1 VAFCTGCRFGF
12 YELTSSDP
20 ATSLSAIFYN
30 GFMKPIE
37 FPAAVGQTAR
47 HFGMDLSR
55 PLAMVSGGPDSVALL
70 RALVELE
77 ARPVVLH
84 VDHGLRGEESL
95 MDAEFV
101 RELCGWLE
109 VPCETRRLEVAG
121 GNLQD
126 EARRGRYRIAGE
138 LAEAG
143 DFSAIATGHT
153 ADDVAETVLM
163 NLARG
168 AGLKGLSGIPP
179 VRGRVVR
186 PLIRHRRRDVL
197 RYLEH
202 LNQPYRTDPTNLT
215 PKYARNRVRLEVL
228 PVLEELYPGAGGNI
242 AHGAALLRED
252 LEVLEGLVAGMV
264 HRRGQEVV
272 VPLNELFAFPPALQR
287 HAVRRAYS
295 ELTSEA
301 GFLDSTAVEDLLKL
315 AREKDGT
322 RLVNL
327 PENVVAAVRFG
338 AELAF
343 YYGAEPFSGEED
355 LSVGEFGFANWIVD
369 VREARGYD
377 EGDAA
382 RPEVA
387 YLDAGRG
394 PYRVRMAREGDDIRP
409 LGLGGTKKVYKAMM
423 DRKVPKD
430 LRRRTPVVVDALG
443 RVAWI
448 FMGELD
454 EEFGVRTA
462 SARALRLE
470 VEKTGENA

>member
-1 VAFCTGCRFGF
+1 MER
-12 YELTSSDP
+12 
-20 ATSLSAIFYN
+20 SA
-30 GFMKPIE
+30 
-37 FPAAVGQTAR
+37 R
-47 HFGMDLSR
+47 RFGMDLSR

-70 RALVELE
+70 RTLVELE

-84 VDHGLRGEESL
+84 VDHGLRGRESL

-101 RELCGWLE
+101 RGLCGRLGI
-109 VPCETRRLEVAG
+109 PCEVRRLKVEG

-126 EARRGRYRIAGE
+126 EGRRGRYRIAQE
-138 LAEAG
+138 LAEA
-143 DFSAIATGHT
+143 DDLSAIVTGHT

-168 AGLKGLSGIPP
+168 AGMRGLSGIPP
-179 VRGRVVR
+179 VRGRVAR

-215 PKYARNRVRLEVL
+215 PEYARNRVRLEVL
-228 PVLEELYPGAGGNI
+228 PVLEELYPGAGGHV
-242 AHGAALLRED
+242 AHGAALIRED
-252 LEVLEGLVAGMV
+252 LEVLEGLVAGTV

-272 VPLNELFAFPPALQR
+272 VPLDALFALPPALRR
-287 HAVRRAYS
+287 HAVRRAHS
-295 ELTSEA
+295 TLTVETGS
-301 GFLDSTAVEDLLKL
+301 LDSTAVEGVLEL
-315 AREKDGT
+315 AQRWEGT
-322 RLVNL
+322 RLMHL

-338 AELAF
+338 KELAF
-343 YYGAEPFSGEED
+343 YRGIEPFSGEEA
-355 LSVGEFGFANWIVD
+355 LSTGRFGFAGWAVD
-369 VREARGYD
+369 VREVRGYD
-377 EGDAA
+377 AEDAA

-387 YLDAGRG
+387 YLDAGHA
-394 PYRVRMAREGDDIRP
+394 PYRVRMAREGDTIRP

-430 LRRRTPVVVDALG
+430 HRRRTPVVVDGRG
-443 RVAWI
+443 RVAWV
-448 FMGELD
+448 FMGELG
-454 EEFGVRTA
+454 EEFGVGTA